1 MFTRRLVH
9 MEREVELELWR
20 EAGKQIGR
28 KLGVVQ
34 ERKRLK
40 KEMMLLKWVLL
51 FNQLMILVLLLL
63 IMKGAFE

>member
-1 MFTRRLVH
+1 